1 VATPRRIVARLG
13 DVVSVTNQSRDI
25 AYDITG
31 ELRREGRLADLQV
44 AVSYG
49 RTRDVASPRPVSALL
64 VDDWRYGRPVA
75 GRLDDV
81 SLGTSDYDQPVRVRM
96 SGTLRSP
103 WRRLGTDLSLY
114 YIGGSGF
121 PYTYVAGGTQGRGDL
136 NGDGLQG
143 NDPLYIPR
151 IAVDTAEIRFAGTTA
166 EVTAQQ
172 NAFDR
177 FIDDAACLREQ
188 RGRIMSRNS
197 CRSPWLHQTNVALR
211 QTLPA
216 VATHVVALEVQVFNL
231 LNLLNGQWGRMQLP
245 AGTVPTTTNQIP
257 LLSQVGETSGTQA
270 QPIYRFDAAT
280 QRYQSENTDSFYQ
293 IQLALRYSF

>member
-1 VATPRRIVARLG
+1 VATPRRLVPRLG
-13 DVVSVTNQSRDI
+13 DVVSVTNRSGDI

-31 ELRREGRLADLQV
+31 ELRHEGRRADMNV

-81 SLGTSDYDQPVRVRM
+81 ALGTSDYDQPVRVRL

-103 WRRLGTDLSLY
+103 WRRLGTDLSFY
-114 YIGGSGF
+114 YVGGSGF

-136 NGDGLQG
+136 NGDGVQG

-151 IAVDTAEIRFAGTTA
+151 SAVDTSEIRFAGTPA

-172 NAFDR
+172 GALDR
-177 FIDDAACLREQ
+177 FIDGAACLRAQ
-188 RGRIMSRNS
+188 RGQIMSRNS

-211 QTLPA
+211 QALP
-216 VATHVVALEVQVFNL
+216 VVTRHVITLEVQVFNL
-231 LNLLNGQWGRMQLP
+231 LNLLDARWGRMQLP
-245 AGTVPTTTNQIP
+245 GGTVPTTTNQIP
-257 LLSQVGETSGTQA
+257 LLSQVGETPGAQA
-270 QPIYRFDAAT
+270 QPIYRFDVAT
-280 QRYQSENTDSFYQ
+280 QRYLTENVDSFYQ